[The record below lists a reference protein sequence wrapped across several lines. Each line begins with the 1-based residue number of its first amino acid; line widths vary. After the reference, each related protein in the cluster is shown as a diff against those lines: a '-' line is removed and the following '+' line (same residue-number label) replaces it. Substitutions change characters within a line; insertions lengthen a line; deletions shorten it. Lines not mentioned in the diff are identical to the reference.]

1 MKLRNKSRF
10 FQTPN
15 KKWHSLGKY
24 LIYSTLWLL
33 VAVSLK
39 SCIFSY
45 SFSGASI
52 PPNVKTIF
60 VDNFQNNATLG
71 PANLGQD
78 FTDRLREYYQ
88 QNSSLNLVDGNGDWS
103 LRGNITSYTVAPI
116 ALTAA
121 SQAASNRLTIA
132 VSVTFESKQDDTKNF
147 TQTFSQFADFPQ
159 TQTLAQAE
167 PERIPEIFEK
177 LLLDI
182 FNKTAANW

>member
-1 MKLRNKSRF
+1 MKSRSKSRF
-10 FQTPN
+10 FYPVN
-15 KKWHSLGKY
+15 KKWHSLSKY
-24 LIYSTLWLL
+24 LIYSLLWGTL
-33 VAVSLK
+33 VISLN
-39 SCIFSY
+39 SCLFSY

-52 PPNVKTIF
+52 PANVKTLF

-103 LRGNITSYTVAPI
+103 LKGNITSYTVAPI
-116 ALTAA
+116 ALTAQ

-132 VSVTFESKQDDTKNF
+132 VSVTFESKNDDTKNF
-147 TQTFSQFADFPQ
+147 TETFSQFADFPQ

>member
-1 MKLRNKSRF
+1 MSKYMMR
-10 FQTPN
+10 
-15 KKWHSLGKY
+15 SLIWVAMVG
-24 LIYSTLWLL
+24 LL
-33 VAVSLK
+33 N
-39 SCIFSY
+39 SCLLSY

-52 PPNVKTIF
+52 PANVKTLF

-78 FTDRLREYYQ
+78 FTDRLKEYFQ

-103 LRGNITSYTVAPI
+103 LRGDISSYSVAPI
-116 ALTAA
+116 ALTAQ

-132 VSVTFESKQDDTKNF
+132 INVIFESKKDENQNF